1 MRARELQPQDPQMV
15 KLRQKLRT
23 HYGQFRQD
31 PEQQFDKWVVRAL
44 QHSEEQD
51 AQHSEE
57 IAKLKRDQEAIKKH
71 LDK

>member
-1 MRARELQPQDPQMV
+1 MRAREIQPQDPQMT

-31 PEQQFDKWVVRAL
+31 PEQQFDKWVARAI

-51 AQHSEE
+51 AEHDQE
-57 IAKLKRDQEAIKKH
+57 IAKLKRDQQALQKK
-71 LDK
+71 LK